1 MQQDI
6 RGIDLMVYMQH
17 NAGMKQAAQK
27 APPAFVREM
36 YDECILTRA
45 RLISRV
51 ITNMYDAEL
60 RPFGINAPQLALLTM
75 IGRRG
80 PICRSDIGRLL
91 LQDRSTL
98 TRTMKLVDA
107 EGWIDEVDNPDGGRG
122 RPVVLSEKGKAIMRR
137 TESAWRLAQAK
148 AVKLIGSAGAKV
160 MCDIGDELLD
170 ST

>member
-1 MQQDI
+1 M
-6 RGIDLMVYMQH
+6 H
-17 NAGMKQAAQK
+17 GMKHAAQK
-27 APPAFVREM
+27 LDPALVVEM
-36 YDECILTRA
+36 YDECILTRT

-51 ITNMYDAEL
+51 ITNLYDAEL
-60 RPFGINAPQLALLTM
+60 RPYGINAPQLALLTM

-122 RPVVLSEKGKAIMRR
+122 RPVVLSEKGKALMRQ
-137 TESAWRLAQAK
+137 TEPVWRAAQAK
-148 AVKLIGSAGAKV
+148 AVKLLGSVGAKAV
-160 MCDIGDELLD
+160 CDIGDELLN
-170 ST
+170 SV